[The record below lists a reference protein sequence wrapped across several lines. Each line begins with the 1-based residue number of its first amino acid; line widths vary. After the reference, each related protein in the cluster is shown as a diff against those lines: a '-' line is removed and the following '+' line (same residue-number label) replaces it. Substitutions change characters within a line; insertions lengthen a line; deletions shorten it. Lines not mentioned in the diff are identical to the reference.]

1 MGLYKLTIFL
11 VLFLLND
18 QTPLRNN
25 LHDSDDISP
34 QYSVRDIF
42 IATPILVSNSIT
54 DFLPHIIC
62 PQRPQILLFENRMY
76 GLSRQ
81 WFTSDKQLIVV
92 LQIVKFCMFCYL
104 YSVILLYTFFWKNK
118 YLFCNKRSN
127 RITHCQF
134 SGKMRHPFCKN
145 RYVMYLR
152 RRKLK
157 ILFYKSIA
165 LALVLLL
172 LCGDVHPHPGPVIP
186 FSSRH
191 PGAQLLTVASWNV
204 RTLLDT
210 KRVAGRPSAIVAQ
223 ELSRYKIDIAA
234 LSETRVLGENVITEV
249 EGGYTFFLKGKPVGD
264 KCYHGVGFAIRTALV
279 SHLQGVYPIGINERL
294 MTMSFPLVGS
304 TLSLI
309 SAYAPTLAQSDETKE
324 CFYGALNDAIS
335 AVPSSH
341 KLLVMGDFNARVGT
355 DYTSWENIVGKH
367 GVGNENS
374 NGTLLLSMC
383 SQHELCITNTM
394 FQQTTNHKTTW
405 MHPRTKQWHMIDYVI
420 TRQRDIKDVH
430 HTRAMCGA
438 CTWSDHKLVK
448 CKLALSAK
456 APQHRHRQ
464 KPQRKFD
471 VSKLNCAD
479 VRSILATRFQ
489 QAFETIDT
497 HQTAMASW
505 DAFKDVTLKV
515 AEDVLG
521 FPVRKHRDWFDEN
534 NTLIKPLLDQLHD
547 LHTEAISDSSNAAK
561 ADAYRACKQLV
572 QHQLRCMQNTWWQTL
587 AAEIQ
592 GAADRRDFKAFYQGL
607 KAVHGPVYKA
617 SPSVKS
623 KDGILLTE
631 PAKVL
636 DRWAEHFKGVLNQDS
651 EFDMSVLE
659 EIPQWDVNESLDS
672 LPTLEEV
679 SDSIKQL
686 TSGKSPGEDG
696 IPPEIYKHGGPA
708 LVEQVLK
715 VFIKIWEE
723 GEVVQAFKDA
733 TIVHLYKNKGDR
745 NCCDNHRGISLLCI
759 AGKILARLML
769 NRLIKHI
776 EKIGLIP
783 ESQCGFRPNRGT
795 TDMVFALRQ
804 LQEKC
809 SLQGQDLY
817 LVFIDL
823 TKAFD
828 TVNREGLWRILEKAG
843 CPKHF
848 VHIICSFH
856 ENMKASVREGSEKS
870 PLFGVTSG
878 TKQGCVLAPTL
889 FSIFFSMM
897 LLVAFK
903 DASDGV
909 DINSRCDV
917 GIGRVK
923 TTHFNAPTKV
933 TLSTIRD
940 LLFAD
945 DCALAAPSLEGLQ
958 RLCDRFAT
966 AARRF
971 GLIISIKKTE
981 VLYQPAPGET
991 YTPPAVTIE
1000 GKQLNAVKTFKYLG
1014 STISNDA
1021 SLDAE
1026 ITSRIAK
1033 ATAAFGRLTKRLWT
1047 NRNIRMDTKIA
1058 VYRAAVITSLLFG
1071 CETWTLNK
1079 ALFVRLEKFHQ
1090 TTLRRICR
1098 IRWFHKVTNYEVL
1111 SRCNIPSLQSMIESA
1126 QLRWCGHVVR
1136 MKDDRIPKA
1145 LLYGRLTDGTSRR
1158 GNHLTYLNNI
1168 KSTLRA
1174 CDIRCDHMETLAS
1187 QRNTW
1192 RRTYKAGTARAEEE
1206 RIKRLVVKREK
1217 RKARADLARHQP
1229 RTSPT

>member
-1 MGLYKLTIFL
+1 MYPQRPQSPLFENRVYETFF
-11 VLFLLND
+11 FLLND
-18 QTPLRNN
+18 QTPLCTNISY
-25 LHDSDDISP
+25 SDDTLIE
-34 QYSVRDIF
+34 
-42 IATPILVSNSIT
+42 TPILVSNSIT
-54 DFLPHIIC
+54 DFQPHTIC
-62 PQRPQILLFENRMY
+62 PQRPQSPLFENRVY
-76 GLSRQ
+76 GLSCWWSTRQ
-81 WFTSDKQLIVV
+81 SIIVF
-92 LQIVKFCMFCYL
+92 QIIKLFMFCYL
-104 YSVILLYTFFWKNK
+104 YSAPPLYTTLFWKNR
-118 YLFCNKRSN
+118 YVFCKKRSI
-127 RITHCQF
+127 RIIHCKF
-134 SGKMRHPFCKN
+134 SGKRKHPFCKN
-145 RYVMYLR
+145 RHVRYLQ

-157 ILFYKSIA
+157 ILVYKIVA
-165 LALVLLL
+165 LTLALLL
-172 LCGDVHPHPGPVIP
+172 LCGDVHPHPGPVLP
-186 FSSRH
+186 FSARH
-191 PGAQLLTVASWNV
+191 PGAQLLCVASWNV

-210 KRVAGRPSAIVAQ
+210 KRAAGRPTAIVAR
-223 ELSRYKIDIAA
+223 ELSRYNIDIAA

-249 EGGYTFFLKGKPVGD
+249 EGGYTFFLKGKPEGD
-264 KCYHGVGFAIRTALV
+264 KCHHGVGFAIRTALV
-279 SHLQGVYPIGINERL
+279 SHLEGVYPIGISERL
-294 MTMSFPLVGS
+294 MTMSFPLIGS
-304 TLSLI
+304 TLTLI
-309 SAYAPTLAQSDETKE
+309 SVYAPTLAQSDETKE
-324 CFYGALNDAIS
+324 CFYGALSDAIA

-383 SQHELCITNTM
+383 SQYELCITNTM

-405 MHPRTKQWHMIDYVI
+405 MHPGTKQWHMIDYVI

-448 CKLALSAK
+448 CKLALRAK
-456 APQHRHRQ
+456 APKHRRRT

-471 VSKLNCAD
+471 VSKLNCAE
-479 VRSILATRFQ
+479 VRSTLATKLQ
-489 QAFETIDT
+489 QAFETIGT
-497 HQTAMASW
+497 HQTATASW
-505 DAFKDVTLKV
+505 EAFKDITLKV
-515 AEDVLG
+515 TENVLG

-534 NTLIKPLLDQLHD
+534 DTSIKPLLNQLHD
-547 LHTEAISDSSNAAK
+547 LHMEAISDSSNAAK
-561 ADAYRACKQLV
+561 SEAYRACKQQV
-572 QHQLRCMQNTWWQTL
+572 QRQLRTMQNTWWQSV

-592 GAADRRDFKAFYQGL
+592 DAADRRDFKVFYQGL
-607 KAVHGPVYKA
+607 KAVHGPVHKA

-623 KDGILLTE
+623 KDGVLLTE

-679 SDSIKQL
+679 SDSIEQL
-686 TSGKSPGEDG
+686 TSGKSPGDDG

-708 LVEQVLK
+708 VAEQVLN

-723 GEVVQAFKDA
+723 GEVIQAFKDA
-733 TIVHLYKNKGDR
+733 SVVHIYKNKGDR
-745 NCCDNHRGISLLCI
+745 NCCDNHRGIALLCI
-759 AGKILARLML
+759 AGKVLARLML

-783 ESQCGFRPNRGT
+783 ESQCGFRPERGT
-795 TDMVFALRQ
+795 SDMVFALRL

-817 LVFIDL
+817 LLFIDL

-828 TVNREGLWRILEKAG
+828 TVNREGLWLILEKAG

-870 PLFGVTSG
+870 PSFGVTSG

-917 GIGRVK
+917 GLGRIN
-923 TTHFNAPTKV
+923 TEHFNAPTKV
-933 TLSTIRD
+933 TISTIRD

-945 DCALAAPSLEGLQ
+945 DCALAAPSLDALQ
-958 RLCDRFAT
+958 RLCDRFSK

-991 YTPPAVTIE
+991 YEPPVVSIE

-1047 NRNIRMDTKIA
+1047 NRNIRLDTKIA

-1071 CETWTLNK
+1071 CETWTLKK
-1079 ALFVRLEKFHQ
+1079 AHFARLEKFHQ
-1090 TTLRRICR
+1090 TTLRRIAR
-1098 IRWFHKVTNYEVL
+1098 IRWFHKVPNYEVL
-1111 SRCNIPSLQSMIESA
+1111 SHCNIPTLQSMIESA

-1145 LLYGRLTDGTSRR
+1145 LLYGRLADGTSSR
-1158 GNHLTYLNNI
+1158 GNHKTYLNTL
-1168 KSTLRA
+1168 KSTLGA
-1174 CDIRCDHMETLAS
+1174 CVIRCDQLETLAS
-1187 QRNTW
+1187 QRNPW
-1192 RRTYKAGTARAEEE
+1192 RKTYKDGIARAEKK
-1206 RIKRLVVKREK
+1206 RIEHLETKRMK
-1217 RKARADLARHQP
+1217 RKARTALARL
-1229 RTSPT
+1229 TT

>member
-1 MGLYKLTIFL
+1 MDFYKLTIYVAVFS
-11 VLFLLND
+11 LFLLYD
-18 QTPLRNN
+18 QPSSCNLCESKVISFQYLRTDIRIVTP
-25 LHDSDDISP
+25 
-34 QYSVRDIF
+34 
-42 IATPILVSNSIT
+42 NSIT
-54 DFLPHIIC
+54 VFQTHITC
-62 PQRPQILLFENRMY
+62 PQRPQSQLFENCRY

-81 WFTSDKQLIVV
+81 CHKSAKQFIVV
-92 LQIVKFCMFCYL
+92 LTYFCMFCYL
-104 YSVILLYTFFWKNK
+104 YSAPLLSTTFWKHRH
-118 YLFCNKRSN
+118 LFCKKRTV
-127 RITHCQF
+127 RIINCTF
-134 SGKMRHPFCKN
+134 SGKSRHQFCKN
-145 RYVMYLR
+145 RHARYIY
-152 RRKLK
+152 RRKFK
-157 ILFYKSIA
+157 ILVYKIVA
-165 LALVLLL
+165 LILALLL
-172 LCGDVHPHPGPVIP
+172 LCGDVHPHPGPVLP
-186 FSSRH
+186 FSLRH

-210 KRVAGRPSAIVAQ
+210 KRSACRPTAIVAQ

-234 LSETRVLGENVITEV
+234 LSETRVLGESAITEA
-249 EGGYTFFLKGKPVGD
+249 EGGYTFFLKGKPEGD
-264 KCYHGVGFAIRTALV
+264 KCHHGVGFAVRTALV
-279 SHLQGVYPIGINERL
+279 KNLQGKYPVGISERL

-324 CFYGALNDAIS
+324 CFYGSLRDAIA
-335 AVPSSH
+335 AVPASH

-355 DYTSWENIVGKH
+355 DDSSWENIIGKH

-383 SQHELCITNTM
+383 SQLELCITNTM
-394 FQQTTNHKTTW
+394 FQQTNNRKTTW

-420 TRQRDIKDVH
+420 TRQRDIKEVH

-438 CTWSDHKLVK
+438 CTWSDHKLVR
-448 CKLALSAK
+448 CKLALQAK
-456 APQHRHRQ
+456 APLRRHRL
-464 KPQRKFD
+464 KPKKKLD
-471 VSKLNCAD
+471 VSKLNCAE
-479 VRSILATRFQ
+479 VRSMLATKLQ
-489 QAFETIDT
+489 QAYETMET
-497 HQTAMASW
+497 HQTATASW
-505 DAFKDVTLKV
+505 NAFKDATLKA

-534 NTLIKPLLDQLHD
+534 NTSIKPLLNQLHD
-547 LHTEAISDSSNAAK
+547 LHMEAITDSRNAVK
-561 ADAYRACKQLV
+561 AGAYRACKQQV
-572 QHQLRCMQNTWWQTL
+572 QRQLRTMQNAWWQTL

-592 GAADRRDFKAFYQGL
+592 GAADRRDFKAFYHGL
-607 KAVHGPVYKA
+607 KAVHGPVHIA

-623 KDGILLTE
+623 KDGAVLTE

-651 EFDMSVLE
+651 EFDMTVLE
-659 EIPQWDVNESLDS
+659 EIPQWDLNQSLDS
-672 LPTLEEV
+672 PPTLKEV
-679 SDSIKQL
+679 SDSIEQL

-696 IPPEIYKHGGPA
+696 IPPEIFKHGGPA
-708 LVEQVLK
+708 IAEQVLK
-715 VFIKIWEE
+715 VFKKIWEE
-723 GEVVQAFKDA
+723 AEVVQDFRDA
-733 TIVHLYKNKGDR
+733 IIVHLYKNKGDR
-745 NCCDNHRGISLLCI
+745 NCCDNHRGIALLSI
-759 AGKILARLML
+759 AGKVLARLML

-795 TDMVFALRQ
+795 SDMTFALRQ

-809 SLQGQDLY
+809 SLQGVDLY
-817 LVFIDL
+817 LLFIDL

-828 TVNREGLWRILEKAG
+828 TVNREGLWCILEKAG
-843 CPKHF
+843 CPKLF
-848 VHIICSFH
+848 VSLIRSFH
-856 ENMKASVREGSEKS
+856 DNMKVSVREGSDKS
-870 PLFGVTSG
+870 PSFGVTSG

-903 DASDGV
+903 DTSDGV
-909 DINSRCDV
+909 DIKSRFDV

-923 TTHFNAPTKV
+923 TNHFNALTKV
-933 TLSTIRD
+933 TISTIRD

-958 RLCDRFAT
+958 RLCDGFSA

-981 VLYQPAPGET
+981 VLYQPAPGEP
-991 YTPPAVTIE
+991 YVPPAVTID
-1000 GKQLNAVKTFKYLG
+1000 GKQLKAVETFKYLG
-1014 STISNDA
+1014 STVSNDA

-1047 NRNIRMDTKIA
+1047 NRNIRLDTKIA

-1071 CETWTLNK
+1071 CETWTLKK
-1079 ALFVRLEKFHQ
+1079 AHFVRLEKFHQ
-1090 TTLRRICR
+1090 ATLRKIAR

-1111 SRCNIPSLQSMIESA
+1111 SRCSIPTLQSMIESA
-1126 QLRWCGHVVR
+1126 QLRWCGHVIR

-1145 LLYGRLTDGTSRR
+1145 LFYGRLTDGTSSR
-1158 GNHLTYLNNI
+1158 GNHTTYLNNM

-1174 CDIRCDHMETLAS
+1174 CAIPCVDVEKRASERIR
-1187 QRNTW
+1187 W
-1192 RRTYKAGTARAEEE
+1192 RKTYKGGIARAEKD
-1206 RIKRLVVKREK
+1206 RIKRLVSKRMR
-1217 RKARADLARHQP
+1217 RKARSDLAHL
-1229 RTSPT
+1229 PT